1 MRGRRPEFD
10 RPKVDRRVM
19 SLASST
25 RTDDSQTIKQITASQ
40 FDRRNAWF
48 KSESVVMQSV

>member
-1 MRGRRPEFD
+1 MRGRRLEFD

-19 SLASST
+19 SIASST

>member
-1 MRGRRPEFD
+1 MRGRRLEFE

-25 RTDDSQTIKQITASQ
+25 RTDDSQTTASQ